1 MTNRLRPPSED
12 LADVET
18 SWGTMPRWKARA
30 LALSEIQSVVR
41 EALADTTPKTTRRA
55 DAVANQTLP
64 ADAPA
69 TLAQAFRDSVD
80 EIRRVRDRLELHR
93 KLDEL
98 ESRIDALACQQR
110 ARQALLEAEAIF
122 TSPEDEPDATRH

>member
-1 MTNRLRPPSED
+1 MTNIRPPSED

>member
-1 MTNRLRPPSED
+1 MTNRIRPPSED

-41 EALADTTPKTTRRA
+41 EALADTTTKTTRRA
-55 DAVANQTLP
+55 DANQTPP

-122 TSPEDEPDATRH
+122 TSPEDDPDATRH